1 MGVCLSLLDV
11 DGDASSVSSC
21 PGMDCHAPS
30 SFLSLFLVGVD
41 RIGFLSS
48 STLFSLFSFLICSSS
63 LALASWT
70 GLIAGLL
77 PGCAAPIVN
86 LGAVVPVETFSLWL
100 TLHALVFLGDMAE
113 AGVFLGVVAGVWRII
128 LLQAG

>member
-1 MGVCLSLLDV
+1 MVLAFWNDPGFI
-11 DGDASSVSSC
+11 SV
-21 PGMDCHAPS
+21 
-30 SFLSLFLVGVD
+30 
-41 RIGFLSS
+41 
-48 STLFSLFSFLICSSS
+48 
-63 LALASWT
+63 
-70 GLIAGLL
+70 LL